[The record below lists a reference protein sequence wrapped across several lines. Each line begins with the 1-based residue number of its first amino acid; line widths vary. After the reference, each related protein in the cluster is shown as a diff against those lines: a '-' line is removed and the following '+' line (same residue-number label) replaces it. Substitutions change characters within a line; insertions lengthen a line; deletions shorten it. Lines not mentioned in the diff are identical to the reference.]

1 MPAKRRGEALPS
13 QSKLVIN
20 RDKPV
25 GVGLFNMGNTCF
37 LNSVLQALAHCEFI
51 TNAVEASEHSSYC
64 NEGPLTCVLCAF
76 EHHILTSRS
85 INEPIAPEVTRTH
98 TLTHTHTSSLLISV
112 QF

>member
-1 MPAKRRGEALPS
+1 MPTKRKQEAPVS
-13 QSKLVIN
+13 QNRILIN

-51 TNAVEASEHSSYC
+51 INAVETSNHSSYC

-76 EHHILTSRS
+76 EQHILTTRS
-85 INEPIAPEVTRTH
+85 INEPIAPEVIRKH
-98 TLTHTHTSSLLISV
+98 TKYT
-112 QF
+112 